1 MTPLDRLLDFLA
13 RFSFRIRL
21 PQSRGGRVALALVFI
36 YFVWG
41 STYSGLHFALQS
53 FPPLLLSGLRNLL
66 GGIGLFI
73 FALRRKPEWPTP
85 LEIRNAGI
93 VGTMLV
99 ALSSGTI
106 ALGIS
111 SVSSG
116 SAAVMVATVPLF
128 ATVIAAVAGR
138 PVTKGEWAAVALG
151 MVGIVVLNSGGAAAQ
166 NSALGTICV
175 LAGALFWAGGAHLAT
190 RLKLPSDLFL
200 STSLQIGLGGMIS
213 TLVAWLIGERIEHV
227 MVGPVFAFL
236 YLMVFCT
243 MAAYVAYG
251 YLIRHTSPIIAS
263 SCMYVNP
270 IVAVA
275 LGALL
280 LGEPVT
286 MATVVATVAIL
297 GSVGLSFVFDPAR
310 RPAARAAAAGSAAAA
325 ATPVA
330 EAASAP
336 EQIAVPDA
344 APILA
349 PSAVPLAVPTPAA
362 VMDPR
367 RGSWIRRRRSRRH
380 PPPNRQRPAPTRDAA
395 VAGRVQPRRP
405 PRWWNQPAS
414 AVNAS
419 PVAHKPIQPNACHAA
434 TPADEPS
441 APPMK

>member
-13 RFSFRIRL
+13 RLPIRIRL

-73 FALRRKPEWPTP
+73 FALRRKPEWPTL
-85 LEIRNAGI
+85 LEIRNSAI

-106 ALGIS
+106 ALGMRT
-111 SVSSG
+111 VSSG

-151 MVGIVVLNSGGAAAQ
+151 MVGIVVLNSGGAAAA

-200 STSLQIGLGGMIS
+200 STSLQIGLGGLMS
-213 TLVAWLIGERIEHV
+213 TMAAWLMGERIEQV
-227 MVGPVFAFL
+227 AVGPVFAFL

-275 LGALL
+275 LGALM

-286 MATVVATVAIL
+286 TATVIATIAIL

-310 RPAARAAAAGSAAAA
+310 RPAARAAADASSVAATVAVESSTGAAA
-325 ATPVA
+325 P
-330 EAASAP
+330 AP
-336 EQIAVPDA
+336 EQAATPDA
-344 APILA
+344 APILT
-349 PSAVPLAVPTPAA
+349 PSAVPLAVPAPGAVVDPAA
-362 VMDPR
+362 VMDPA
-367 RGSWIRRRRSRRH
+367 
-380 PPPNRQRPAPTRDAA
+380 PAFTLP
-395 VAGRVQPRRP
+395 
-405 PRWWNQPAS
+405 
-414 AVNAS
+414 
-419 PVAHKPIQPNACHAA
+419 
-434 TPADEPS
+434 PADEPAAS
-441 APPMK
+441 RADA

>member
-1 MTPLDRLLDFLA
+1 MTPLDRLLDFFA
-13 RFSFRIRL
+13 RHPIRL

-73 FALRRKPEWPTP
+73 FALRRKPEWPT
-85 LEIRNAGI
+85 LVEIRNTAI

-106 ALGIS
+106 ALGMRT
-111 SVSSG
+111 VSSG

-138 PVTKGEWAAVALG
+138 PVTKGEWVAVALG
-151 MVGIVVLNSGGAAAQ
+151 MVGILVLNSGGAAAT

-175 LAGALFWAGGAHLAT
+175 LAGALFWAGGAHLST

-200 STSLQIGLGGMIS
+200 STSLQIGLGGLMS
-213 TLVAWLIGERIEHV
+213 TLAAWLLGERIEHLAA
-227 MVGPVFAFL
+227 GPVLAFL

-275 LGALL
+275 IGALM

-286 MATVVATVAIL
+286 MATVIATVAIL

-310 RPAARAAAAGSAAAA
+310 RRVSQTASASVS
-325 ATPVA
+325 TPVTA
-330 EAASAP
+330 STASAP
-336 EQIAVPDA
+336 EPAT
-344 APILA
+344 APVTTSTSA
-349 PSAVPLAVPTPAA
+349 PAPTQPTMPTSAPEPTPAA
-362 VMDPR
+362 TYA
-367 RGSWIRRRRSRRH
+367 S
-380 PPPNRQRPAPTRDAA
+380 A
-395 VAGRVQPRRP
+395 
-405 PRWWNQPAS
+405 PAS
-414 AVNAS
+414 SVK
-419 PVAHKPIQPNACHAA
+419 PVPGAPAA
-434 TPADEPS
+434 DA
-441 APPMK
+441 

>member
-1 MTPLDRLLDFLA
+1 MGPLDRLLDFFA
-13 RFSFRIRL
+13 RHPLRL

-73 FALRRKPEWPTP
+73 FALRRKPEWPT
-85 LEIRNAGI
+85 LVEIRNSAI
-93 VGTMLV
+93 IGTMLV

-106 ALGIS
+106 ALGMRT
-111 SVSSG
+111 VSSG

-151 MVGIVVLNSGGAAAQ
+151 MVGIVVLNSGGAAAA
-166 NSALGTICV
+166 NSALGTISV
-175 LAGALFWAGGAHLAT
+175 LAGALFWAGGAHLST

-200 STSLQIGLGGMIS
+200 STSLQIGLGGLMS
-213 TLVAWLIGERIEHV
+213 TLVAWLLGERVEHLA
-227 MVGPVFAFL
+227 VGPVFAFV

-251 YLIRHTSPIIAS
+251 YLIRHTSPIISS

-275 LGALL
+275 LGAVM

-286 MATVVATVAIL
+286 MATVVATLAIL

-310 RPAARAAAAGSAAAA
+310 RGVSRTATASASASASSAGATPAAAS
-325 ATPVA
+325 TPAHPASPVP
-330 EAASAP
+330 ASAP
-336 EQIAVPDA
+336 TPVTMS
-344 APILA
+344 APV
-349 PSAVPLAVPTPAA
+349 SVPTPSASSIS
-362 VMDPR
+362 V
-367 RGSWIRRRRSRRH
+367 
-380 PPPNRQRPAPTRDAA
+380 PAPTPTMTSAPAPAA
-395 VAGRVQPRRP
+395 TSPAVP
-405 PRWWNQPAS
+405 PPAAASPSAS
-414 AVNAS
+414 AF
-419 PVAHKPIQPNACHAA
+419 PAA
-434 TPADEPS
+434 DA
-441 APPMK
+441 

>member
-1 MTPLDRLLDFLA
+1 MTPLDRLLDFFA
-13 RFSFRIRL
+13 RHPIRL

-73 FALRRKPEWPTP
+73 FALRRKPEWPT
-85 LEIRNAGI
+85 LVEIRNTAI

-106 ALGIS
+106 ALGMRT
-111 SVSSG
+111 VSSG

-138 PVTKGEWAAVALG
+138 PVTKGEWVAVALG
-151 MVGIVVLNSGGAAAQ
+151 MVGILVLNSGGAAAT

-175 LAGALFWAGGAHLAT
+175 LAGALFWAGGAHLST

-200 STSLQIGLGGMIS
+200 STSLQIGLGGLMS
-213 TLVAWLIGERIEHV
+213 TLAAWLLGERIEHLAA
-227 MVGPVFAFL
+227 GPVLAFL

-275 LGALL
+275 IGALM

-286 MATVVATVAIL
+286 MATVIATVAIL

-310 RPAARAAAAGSAAAA
+310 RRVSQTASASVS
-325 ATPVA
+325 TPVTA
-330 EAASAP
+330 STASAP
-336 EQIAVPDA
+336 ESAT
-344 APILA
+344 APA
-349 PSAVPLAVPTPAA
+349 PVTTSTSAPAPTQATMPKSTPEPTPAA
-362 VMDPR
+362 THA
-367 RGSWIRRRRSRRH
+367 S
-380 PPPNRQRPAPTRDAA
+380 A
-395 VAGRVQPRRP
+395 
-405 PRWWNQPAS
+405 PAS
-414 AVNAS
+414 SVK
-419 PVAHKPIQPNACHAA
+419 PVPGAPAA
-434 TPADEPS
+434 DA
-441 APPMK
+441 

>member
-1 MTPLDRLLDFLA
+1 MTPLDRLLDFFA
-13 RFSFRIRL
+13 RHPIRL

-73 FALRRKPEWPTP
+73 FALRRKPEWPT
-85 LEIRNAGI
+85 LVEIRNTAI

-106 ALGIS
+106 ALGMRT
-111 SVSSG
+111 VSSG

-138 PVTKGEWAAVALG
+138 PVTKGEWVAVALG
-151 MVGIVVLNSGGAAAQ
+151 MVGILVLNSGGAAAT

-175 LAGALFWAGGAHLAT
+175 LAGALFWAGGAHLST

-200 STSLQIGLGGMIS
+200 STSLQIGLGGLMS
-213 TLVAWLIGERIEHV
+213 TLAAWLLGERIEHLAA
-227 MVGPVFAFL
+227 GPVLAFL

-275 LGALL
+275 IGALM

-286 MATVVATVAIL
+286 MATVIATVAIL

-310 RPAARAAAAGSAAAA
+310 RRVSQTASASVS
-325 ATPVA
+325 TPVTA
-330 EAASAP
+330 STASAP
-336 EQIAVPDA
+336 EPAT
-344 APILA
+344 APVTTSTSA
-349 PSAVPLAVPTPAA
+349 PAPTQPTMSTSAPEQTPAA
-362 VMDPR
+362 TYA
-367 RGSWIRRRRSRRH
+367 S
-380 PPPNRQRPAPTRDAA
+380 A
-395 VAGRVQPRRP
+395 
-405 PRWWNQPAS
+405 PAS
-414 AVNAS
+414 SVK
-419 PVAHKPIQPNACHAA
+419 PVPGAPAA
-434 TPADEPS
+434 DA
-441 APPMK
+441 